1 MDFSAKL
8 DDLQQR
14 AAHAKAAA
22 QAAVSESREQLRQRI
37 DQAKVDVDLAAMD
50 ARQQVGEAAASARSK
65 WAQMKADAAAKL
77 DDFEAKM
84 DRRADQRDAKV
95 AARQAD
101 GAEADAA
108 DAIEFAAWTVD
119 HARLAVLDAI
129 DARVYADELAQ
140 QGRRQ

>member
-1 MDFSAKL
+1 MDFSTKL

-14 AAHAKAAA
+14 AADAKATA

-37 DQAKVDVDLAAMD
+37 DQARVDMDLAAKD
-50 ARQQVGEAAASARSK
+50 ARQQVGEVAASARST

-84 DRRADQRDAKV
+84 DRRADQHDAKV

-129 DARVYADELAQ
+129 DARVNADQLAQ
-140 QGRRQ
+140 QAAR

>member
-1 MDFSAKL
+1 MDFSGKL

-14 AAHAKAAA
+14 AADAKAVA
-22 QAAVSESREQLRQRI
+22 QAAVSESRQQLRQRV
-37 DQAKVDVDLAAMD
+37 DQARVDMDLAAKD
-50 ARQQVGEAAASARSK
+50 ARQQVGEVAASARST

-129 DARVYADELAQ
+129 DARVYADELAMQ
-140 QGRRQ
+140 AAR